1 MSISNNKNTVKAQIQ
16 GAIAGINKHLSSSTS
31 LPLGGTAMTPQALVQ
46 LLQSCLDAIAT
57 TASATAQFHAA
68 TAAEKQLVTQVR
80 ALLLNLKSYVENLY
94 GKASP
99 TLSDFGIV
107 RAPTKPT
114 VQVKAQAVDL
124 QRQTRV
130 KRGTMGKRQKAKL
143 KASPV
148 PATVPSTPAAKPS
161 GAV

>member
-1 MSISNNKNTVKAQIQ
+1 MTTTNKNTVKAQIQ
-16 GAIAGINKHLSSSTS
+16 GAIAGINQHLSGSTS

-46 LLQSCLDAIAT
+46 ILQSCLAAIAT

-68 TAAEKQLVTQVR
+68 TLAEKQLVAQVR

-114 VQVKAQAVDL
+114 VKVKAQAVDL
-124 QRQTRV
+124 QLATRV
-130 KRGTMGKRQKAKL
+130 KRGTLGKRQKAKV
-143 KASPV
+143 KASPA
-148 PATVPSTPAAKPS
+148 PATVPSTPAKPS
-161 GAV
+161 GAG